1 MSSFDPTAAPQP
13 RRGRPPARDGRQ
25 TREALLDA
33 ALDLFARQGYAATTV
48 RQIAGKVGIRD
59 TAIYAH
65 FPGKQALYDELV
77 RQSGPP
83 SWEQLGLDP
92 RNLADLAPTDVVPLL
107 TRRALDE
114 WSTPRARLFTSVL
127 LREGPGP
134 DGLGRI
140 HTAILGTLEHV
151 APLFA
156 RWQDAGLIRPDVPA
170 RQLVW
175 ELFGPLQVP
184 RFLFLHADATESDV
198 AQCRQWADDHVAF
211 YLTCVQPPEGLHP

>member
-1 MSSFDPTAAPQP
+1 VPTSDPTNASRR
-13 RRGRPPARDGRQ
+13 RRGRPPAHEGRD

-33 ALDLFARQGYAATTV
+33 ALNLFARQGYAATTV
-48 RQIAGKVGIRD
+48 RQIAGEVGIRD

-65 FPGKQALYDELV
+65 FSGKKALYDELV

-83 SWEQLGLDP
+83 SWDQLGLDP
-92 RNLADLAPTDVVPLL
+92 GQLAELPPADVVPRMA
-107 TRRALDE
+107 RRALDQ
-114 WSTPRARLFTSVL
+114 WSTRRARLFTSVL

-134 DGLGRI
+134 DGLGRV

-156 RWQDAGLIRPDVPA
+156 HWQNAGLIRRDVAA

-184 RFLFLHADATESDV
+184 RFLFLHADATEADIAV
-198 AQCRQWADDHVAF
+198 CRQWVDDHVAF
-211 YLTCVQPPEGLHP
+211 YLTCLEPPERTRS